1 MKQRNKDRIWNRKP
15 NKWKSTHFKENTRH
29 LPQDEDWNCNSKEH
43 TLFQEKLIK
52 SKKERILQAHRWR
65 KRRRRRRGGEEEE
78 RGRWG
83 GEEEE
88 RGKSH
93 FYFKGEILGCPT
105 LFLRTV
111 KLPNDNG
118 EMPPKFWAKE
128 SVMQEYFTQPS
139 CIQA

>member
-1 MKQRNKDRIWNRKP
+1 MNKL
-15 NKWKSTHFKENTRH
+15 FKKK
-29 LPQDEDWNCNSKEH
+29 KEH

-52 SKKERILQAHRWR
+52 NKKERILQAHRWR
-65 KRRRRRRGGEEEE
+65 KRRRRKGGGEEGEEEE

-88 RGKSH
+88 RGKSR
-93 FYFKGEILGCPT
+93 FYFKGEILGWPV
-105 LFLRTV
+105 LFPPTV

-128 SVMQEYFTQPS
+128 SVMQEYCTQPS

>member
-1 MKQRNKDRIWNRKP
+1 MNKLLK
-15 NKWKSTHFKENTRH
+15 KKTKT
-29 LPQDEDWNCNSKEH
+29 KEH

-52 SKKERILQAHRWR
+52 NKKERILQAHRWR
-65 KRRRRRRGGEEEE
+65 KRRRKGGGEEGE
-78 RGRWG
+78 
-83 GEEEE
+83 EEEE

-93 FYFKGEILGCPT
+93 FYFKGEILGWPV
-105 LFLRTV
+105 LFPPTV

-128 SVMQEYFTQPS
+128 SVMQEYCTQPS